1 MFTNSTSFH
10 LFKRPSKSLSSQE
23 GLEVSRVRGVRAG
36 AEAKRPEGEKCTI
49 DFGDLDPE
57 LVRALLKDGGRIWA
71 TCPPGG
77 RGKGLLF
84 PRPEIQK
91 KYGVRALTIEINGY
105 EITITDVIQLK

>member
-1 MFTNSTSFH
+1 M
-10 LFKRPSKSLSSQE
+10 RA
-23 GLEVSRVRGVRAG
+23 EV
-36 AEAKRPEGEKCTI
+36 EAKRREGEKYTI

-84 PRPEIQK
+84 PRPEVQK
-91 KYGVRALTIEINGY
+91 KYGIRALIIEINGY
-105 EITITDVIQLK
+105 EITIVGVAPLR

>member
-1 MFTNSTSFH
+1 
-10 LFKRPSKSLSSQE
+10 
-23 GLEVSRVRGVRAG
+23 VRVRGVRVEM
-36 AEAKRPEGEKCTI
+36 EAKKLEGEECTI
-49 DFGDLDPE
+49 DFGGLDPE

-91 KYGVRALTIEINGY
+91 KYGIGA
-105 EITITDVIQLK
+105 

>member
-1 MFTNSTSFH
+1 M
-10 LFKRPSKSLSSQE
+10 RA
-23 GLEVSRVRGVRAG
+23 EV
-36 AEAKRPEGEKCTI
+36 EAKRSKGEEYTI

-91 KYGVRALTIEINGY
+91 KYGIRALIVEINGY
-105 EITITDVIQLK
+105 EITVIGIVPLK

>member
-1 MFTNSTSFH
+1 
-10 LFKRPSKSLSSQE
+10 
-23 GLEVSRVRGVRAG
+23 VRGVRAKVE
-36 AEAKRPEGEKCTI
+36 AERPEGEEYTI

-84 PRPEIQK
+84 PRPEVQK
-91 KYGVRALTIEINGY
+91 KHGIRALVVEINGY
-105 EITITDVIQLK
+105 EITVMGIIPLV

>member
-1 MFTNSTSFH
+1 
-10 LFKRPSKSLSSQE
+10 
-23 GLEVSRVRGVRAG
+23 VRGVRA
-36 AEAKRPEGEKCTI
+36 EVETRREEGEEYTI

-84 PRPEIQK
+84 PRPEIQR
-91 KYGVRALTIEINGY
+91 KYGIRALAIEINGY
-105 EITITDVIQLK
+105 EITVMGIVPLK

>member
-1 MFTNSTSFH
+1 
-10 LFKRPSKSLSSQE
+10 
-23 GLEVSRVRGVRAG
+23 VRGVRAE
-36 AEAKRPEGEKCTI
+36 AEAKKPEGEEYTI

-84 PRPEIQK
+84 PRPETQR
-91 KYGVRALTIEINGY
+91 KYGIRALAIEINGY
-105 EITITDVIQLK
+105 EITITGYVPLK

>member
-1 MFTNSTSFH
+1 MDAE
-10 LFKRPSKSLSSQE
+10 RP
-23 GLEVSRVRGVRAG
+23 G
-36 AEAKRPEGEKCTI
+36 GEECTI

-84 PRPEIQK
+84 PRPETQR
-91 KYGVRALTIEINGY
+91 KYGIRALAIEINGY
-105 EITITDVIQLK
+105 EITITGYVPLK

>member
-1 MFTNSTSFH
+1 M
-10 LFKRPSKSLSSQE
+10 
-23 GLEVSRVRGVRAG
+23 RAG
-36 AEAKRPEGEKCTI
+36 AEAKRPKGEKCTI

-84 PRPEIQK
+84 PRPKVQK
-91 KYGVRALTIEINGY
+91 KYGVRALVIEINSY
-105 EITITDVIQLK
+105 KITVIGIISL